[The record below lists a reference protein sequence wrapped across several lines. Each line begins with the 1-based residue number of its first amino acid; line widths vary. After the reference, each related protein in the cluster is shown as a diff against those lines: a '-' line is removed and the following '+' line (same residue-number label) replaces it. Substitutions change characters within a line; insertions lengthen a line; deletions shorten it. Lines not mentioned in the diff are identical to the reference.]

1 MRFVIFLI
9 LFSALLPAQKAQLP
23 DAAGKDTV
31 MRVCAQC
38 HGVEIFA
45 TKGNTRDGWT
55 EVVSQMIARGAQ
67 GSDDDFATIV
77 DYLATNLPPHSEVK
91 KINVNKAAAAEL
103 SAGLQI
109 SDKDAGAIVGYR
121 KQNGDFKSM
130 ADLKKVPGVD
140 AAKLDSAKD
149 KIAF

>member
-1 MRFVIFLI
+1 
-9 LFSALLPAQKAQLP
+9 
-23 DAAGKDTV
+23 

-38 HGVEIFA
+38 HGVEIVA
-45 TKGNTRDGWT
+45 GKGNTRDGWT

-67 GSDDDFATIV
+67 GSDDDFSAIV
-77 DYLATNLPPHSEVK
+77 DYLAANLPPHSDVK
-91 KINVNKAAAAEL
+91 KINVNKAPAAEL
-103 SAGLQI
+103 SATLQI
-109 SDKDAGAIVGYR
+109 SDKEAGAIVDYR

>member
-1 MRFVIFLI
+1 MRFVIFLVV
-9 LFSALLPAQKAQLP
+9 FAPLLSAQKAQLP
-23 DAAGKDTV
+23 EAAGKDTV

-45 TKGNTRDGWT
+45 GKGNTRDGWT
-55 EVVSQMIARGAQ
+55 EVVGQMIARGAQ
-67 GSDDDFATIV
+67 GSDDDFAVIV
-77 DYLATNLPPHSEVK
+77 DYLATNLPPHSDVK
-91 KINVNKAAAAEL
+91 KINVNKAPAAEL

-109 SDKDAGAIVGYR
+109 SDKEAGALVDYR

-140 AAKLDSAKD
+140 AAKLDNAKD
-149 KIAF
+149 RITF